1 MDATGIV
8 QIVFSGLT
16 IGSIYALMALGFH
29 IVFITIKNLNFAYGS
44 FVALGGLIG
53 YTLLTK
59 LHLHFSLALLII
71 VSAGAL
77 GGFLFERF
85 VVRPVFER
93 SFLTLIICTLAIGEA
108 IENSSSLFWGAEAL
122 PVPPFVNKIPVD
134 LFGVK
139 ISPQNVWI
147 IGLTLL
153 SIIIIKIYFNFTL
166 AGKAMRAASNNRMAA
181 KLCGISPL
189 KVSCFAFILSLAL
202 GCLAGMIISP
212 LTFAGGFVGIH
223 YTVKGFTGAILGGI
237 ASTTG
242 SIIGGV
248 ILGVIEALFRGF
260 ITTRFSEGFI
270 MIILL
275 LILLLRPDGLFKVED
290 EE

>member
-1 MDATGIV
+1 MTTTGIL
-8 QIVFSGLT
+8 QILFSGFT

-44 FVALGGLIG
+44 FVALGGLIA
-53 YTLLTK
+53 YTLFTK
-59 LHLHFSLALLII
+59 FHMHFSLALLII
-71 VSAGAL
+71 FSIGAI

-93 SFLTLIICTLAIGEA
+93 SILTLIICTLAIGEV
-108 IENSSSLFWGAEAL
+108 IENGSSLFWGAEAL
-122 PVPPFVNKIPVD
+122 PVPAFVNKMPVD

-139 ISPQNVWI
+139 IPLQNVWI

-153 SIIIIKIYFNFTL
+153 LIIIIKIYFNFTL
-166 AGKAMRAASNNRMAA
+166 AGKAMRAASNNRLAA
-181 KLCGISPL
+181 KLCGISPH
-189 KVSCFAFILSLAL
+189 KVSCFSFMLSISI

-212 LTFAGGFVGIH
+212 LSFAGGFVGIH
-223 YTVKGFTGAILGGI
+223 YTVKGFTGAVLGGI
-237 ASTTG
+237 GSTTG
-242 SIIGGV
+242 SIIGGLV
-248 ILGVIEALFRGF
+248 LGIVEALFRGL
-260 ITTRFSEGFI
+260 ITARFSEGFI

-275 LILLLRPDGLFKVED
+275 LLLLLRPEGLLKVED